1 MRIHLQLALIV
12 ALLALAVPLAA
23 RFVPGSHP
31 MLAALGLL
39 EPLQRA
45 GIAPAPGDGPAADP
59 AARRGGGGGPAR
71 VVAAEARTEVLRD
84 VVTAIGSARG
94 AQSVAL
100 SPGVS
105 GRITALRVEAG
116 QMVAAGETVAELDAE
131 AARLAVE
138 RAELVLA
145 DAEAT
150 VARLDR
156 LAASGATTDLQR
168 QDAALVRRTAEL
180 GLRAARRDLSEHAV
194 TAPVAGYVGLIEV
207 QTGDLVTP
215 ATEITR
221 IEDRSSLIVD
231 FRVPER
237 VVALIRPGDTVE
249 ARPLSDPD
257 RSLTGRISAIDNR
270 VDETSRTLRVQA
282 AIANDDDSLR
292 SGMAFRIALAFT
304 GATYPAVDPLAI
316 QWGAEGAFVWIL
328 REGRAQ
334 RLPVRI
340 LQRNADAVLVEAAL
354 TPGDLVVTEGV
365 QALRPGAEAEV
376 VAPGDSPKS

>member
-12 ALLALAVPLAA
+12 ALLALAVPMAA

-45 GIAPAPGDGPAADP
+45 GIAPAPGAEAAP
-59 AARRGGGGGPAR
+59 EARRGGGGPAR
-71 VVAAEARTEVLRD
+71 VVAAEAQVAVLRD

-94 AQSVAL
+94 AQAVAL

-105 GRITALRVEAG
+105 GRITALRAAPG
-116 QMVAAGETVAELDAE
+116 QIVAAGDTVAELDDE
-131 AARLAVE
+131 AARLALE

-168 QDAALVRRTAEL
+168 QDAALARRTAEL
-180 GLRAARRDLSEHAV
+180 GLRAARRDLQEHAV
-194 TAPVAGYVGLIEV
+194 TAPVAGHVGLIEV
-207 QTGDLVTP
+207 QVGDLVTP

-237 VVALIRPGDTVE
+237 VVALIRPGDMVE
-249 ARPLSDPD
+249 ALPLSDPD
-257 RSLTGRISAIDNR
+257 RSLTGRITAIDNR
-270 VDETSRTLRVQA
+270 VDETSRTLRLQA

-292 SGMAFRIALAFT
+292 SGMAFRIVLAFT
-304 GATYPAVDPLAI
+304 GASYPAVDPLAI
-316 QWGAEGAFVWIL
+316 QWGSDGAFVWIV

-340 LQRNADAVLVEAAL
+340 LQRNADAVLVETAL
-354 TPGDLVVTEGV
+354 SPGDLVVTEGV
-365 QALRPGAEAEV
+365 QALRPGAEVEV